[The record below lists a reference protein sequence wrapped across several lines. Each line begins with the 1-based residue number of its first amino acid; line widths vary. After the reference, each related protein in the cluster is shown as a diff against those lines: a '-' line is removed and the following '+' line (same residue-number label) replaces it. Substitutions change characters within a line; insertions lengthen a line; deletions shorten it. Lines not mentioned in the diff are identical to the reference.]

1 MNPAAGSNVREMQR
15 RRGIKPTD
23 HHRQNLAK
31 LREQSAKNQAR
42 KLKDAAEKDAMMK
55 SHIGAAERAAHRR
68 REDGSLV
75 GVADLANE
83 ARRLT
88 HRRDVDFHQVDP
100 AAVSADHDLTK
111 WPHATRRVDRGQAAD
126 LVRRVAFLIRRDA

>member
-55 SHIGAAERAAHRR
+55 SHIGAAERAAQRARAASSRPASAAPRPRR
-68 REDGSLV
+68 RCPG
-75 GVADLANE
+75 
-83 ARRLT
+83 RIRLR
-88 HRRDVDFHQVDP
+88 HRLCP
-100 AAVSADHDLTK
+100 PELDHD
-111 WPHATRRVDRGQAAD
+111 RG
-126 LVRRVAFLIRRDA
+126 RGGG